1 MCKRN
6 DRGNI
11 EYNTFLKALDDLKTA
26 FFLSKSLHRMD
37 DNLFN
42 DYSHDGFLTVDD
54 FKEINKRLKFRDF
67 SPEELFKI
75 LDKNGKGKIDRKG
88 KLNYHF

>member
-1 MCKRN
+1 
-6 DRGNI
+6 
-11 EYNTFLKALDDLKTA
+11 
-26 FFLSKSLHRMD
+26 MD

-42 DYSHDGFLTVDD
+42 DYSHDGFLTVED

-75 LDKNGKGKIDRKG
+75 LDKNGKGKIDRNGKG
-88 KLNYHF
+88 Y